1 MRASAIA
8 KTILIA
14 AGVIAG
20 LYLLY
25 RIRAVI
31 SLLVI
36 AVFIAVALGPAVDF
50 FQRRG
55 VRRRGLAILITYLW
69 LFFLMFVIGMAVVPP
84 IADQTDTF
92 VKNVPN
98 YIDDLRESRTI
109 REYDQRYNVTPQL
122 REQAVRL
129 PSRVDDAAG
138 ALQAVT
144 VGVFSTVIQL
154 LTVLVMAFF
163 LLLDG
168 KRIVGWATR
177 ELGPVRG
184 PRMRGIAEDV
194 YRSVGGYVIGALSIS
209 LIAGLTTFVVLTLLG
224 VEFAVPLA
232 VLMGLFSLLPLV
244 GATLA
249 AILIGVVVTIES
261 FPTGLIVWVVFSVV
275 YQQVENNLLQPFI
288 YRRTVALHPL
298 LVIVAILVGASLL
311 GVLGA
316 LLAIPIAGAT
326 QIVVKDW
333 WALRK
338 QQPSPLLPDPGSPPG
353 PAGGLAEPAG

>member
-1 MRASAIA
+1 MNASAVA
-8 KTILIA
+8 KTILVA

-25 RIRAVI
+25 RIRTVI

-50 FQRRG
+50 FQKRG
-55 VRRRGLAILITYLW
+55 LRRRGLAILVTYLW
-69 LFFLMFVIGMAVVPP
+69 LFFLMFVVGLAVVPP

-92 VKNVPN
+92 VKNVPS
-98 YIDDLRESRTI
+98 YVDDLQESKTI
-109 REYDQRYNVTPQL
+109 REYDKRYKVTPQL
-122 REQAVRL
+122 REQALRL
-129 PSRVDDAAG
+129 PSRIDDAAG

-144 VGVFSTVIQL
+144 VGVFSTIIQL

-168 KRIVGWATR
+168 RKITSWATR

-184 PRMRGIAEDV
+184 PRLRRIAEDA
-194 YRSVGGYVIGALSIS
+194 YRSVGGYVVGAFSIS
-209 LIAGLTTFVVLTLLG
+209 LVAGLTTFVMLEILG

-232 VLMGLFSLLPLV
+232 VLMALFSLLPLV

-249 AILIGVVVTIES
+249 AFLIGIVVAIQD
-261 FPTGLIVWVVFSVV
+261 FPTGLIIWVIFSIV
-275 YQQVENNLLQPFI
+275 YQQVENNLLQPFV

-298 LVIVAILVGASLL
+298 LVIVAILAGASVL

-316 LLAIPIAGAT
+316 LLAIPIAGAV

-338 QQPSPLLPDPGSPPG
+338 QQPSPLLADEPPRPPPG
-353 PAGGLAEPAG
+353 GLPEPAS